1 MKELV
6 FNHDNLLDSEIN
18 EVVTRCKGL
27 IINDNNEIL
36 LGYCNKTYQFP
47 GGHLESD
54 EAIYDCLKREIKE
67 ETGIILEKD
76 YEPFLL
82 IKYYTKGYRRTNK
95 NRLNKI
101 YFFRVDTN
109 KKYDLS
115 NISLD
120 EGEIKGNYTLK
131 YININDLEEV
141 LDNSINDNP
150 INEIVVKEMKS
161 AIKFGLEM

>member
-1 MKELV
+1 MKEIV
-6 FNHDNLLDSEIN
+6 FNNDNLTDDVID

-36 LGYCNKTYQFP
+36 LGYSHKTYQFP
-47 GGHLESD
+47 GGHLEGD

-67 ETGIILEKD
+67 ETGITLEKD
-76 YEPFLL
+76 YAPFLL
-82 IKYYTKGYRRTNK
+82 TKYYTKDYRGTDK

-101 YFFRVDTN
+101 YFFRIDTN

-120 EGEIKGNYTLK
+120 DGEIKGNYTLK
-131 YININDLEEV
+131 YIKITELNEV
-141 LDNSINDNP
+141 LDKTINDNP
-150 INEIVVKEMKS
+150 INEIVVKEMKC
-161 AIKFGLEM
+161 AIEICLEK